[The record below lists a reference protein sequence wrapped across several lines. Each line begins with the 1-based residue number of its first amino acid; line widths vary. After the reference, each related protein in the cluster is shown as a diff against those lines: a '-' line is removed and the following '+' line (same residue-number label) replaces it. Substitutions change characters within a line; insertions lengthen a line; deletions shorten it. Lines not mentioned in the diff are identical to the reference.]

1 MTICV
6 TVFPSP
12 IQRVNC
18 SVDFRPHNI
27 KDVKIPIRSNK
38 EVTQRRVVHGNASS
52 EEKHML

>member
-12 IQRVNC
+12 IQRVSC

-38 EVTQRRVVHGNASS
+38 EVTQRRVAHGNASS
-52 EEKHML
+52 EEKHVL